1 MFNKLRYRVSLI
13 FILFSLSIIFLANI
27 VNHYC
32 IEKKFNIY
40 TSEKIQQS
48 KMEIKNKI
56 SNAYSNNSWDKK
68 AIENIGTDAITGGLL
83 ITVKDKNDNIIWN
96 AREYDNIVCEKILNK
111 IIENTNK
118 VSPDVDIKN
127 TFDKFDLKQDEALI
141 GKLEVEYIGPIYY
154 EDSDVIFLRML
165 DRILFI
171 LGLLFFIISII
182 VGWLLSY
189 AISKPI
195 LKVIDATNLISE
207 GNYSKGIKEDYS
219 IYEINKLIK
228 SINMMAGDLDKQEKI
243 RQELTK
249 DISHELRTPITTM
262 QAQLE
267 AIMDGLWEPSQER
280 LKSIYDELQ
289 RLNRLTV
296 SIEDLSRCEGSKLR
310 LNKSEVDL
318 ETVITTIST
327 NFEKQLLD
335 KDINLQVDLKHINIM
350 IDKDKISQVII
361 NIISNAI
368 KYTPDKGEIFVRCF
382 TKSDNVYISIKDSG
396 IGISDEDKDY
406 IFERFYRTDKSRA
419 RETGGVG
426 IGLTISREIVKAHGG
441 SINVYSKLDEGS
453 NFVIKLP
460 IKFCRT

>member
-1 MFNKLRYRVSLI
+1 
-13 FILFSLSIIFLANI
+13 
-27 VNHYC
+27 
-32 IEKKFNIY
+32 
-40 TSEKIQQS
+40 
-48 KMEIKNKI
+48 
-56 SNAYSNNSWDKK
+56 
-68 AIENIGTDAITGGLL
+68 
-83 ITVKDKNDNIIWN
+83 
-96 AREYDNIVCEKILNK
+96 
-111 IIENTNK
+111 
-118 VSPDVDIKN
+118 
-127 TFDKFDLKQDEALI
+127 
-141 GKLEVEYIGPIYY
+141 
-154 EDSDVIFLRML
+154 
-165 DRILFI
+165 
-171 LGLLFFIISII
+171 
-182 VGWLLSY
+182 
-189 AISKPI
+189 
-195 LKVIDATNLISE
+195 
-207 GNYSKGIKEDYS
+207 
-219 IYEINKLIK
+219 
-228 SINMMAGDLDKQEKI
+228 
-243 RQELTK
+243 
-249 DISHELRTPITTM
+249 M

-318 ETVITTIST
+318 ETVITTILT

-335 KDINLQVDLKHINIM
+335 KDINLQVDIKHINIM

-368 KYTPDKGEIFVRCF
+368 KYTSDKGEIFVRCF

-460 IKFCRT
+460 IKFCGT

>member
-1 MFNKLRYRVSLI
+1 M
-13 FILFSLSIIFLANI
+13 
-27 VNHYC
+27 
-32 IEKKFNIY
+32 
-40 TSEKIQQS
+40 
-48 KMEIKNKI
+48 
-56 SNAYSNNSWDKK
+56 
-68 AIENIGTDAITGGLL
+68 
-83 ITVKDKNDNIIWN
+83 
-96 AREYDNIVCEKILNK
+96 
-111 IIENTNK
+111 
-118 VSPDVDIKN
+118 
-127 TFDKFDLKQDEALI
+127 
-141 GKLEVEYIGPIYY
+141 
-154 EDSDVIFLRML
+154 
-165 DRILFI
+165 
-171 LGLLFFIISII
+171 
-182 VGWLLSY
+182 SY

-207 GNYSKGIKEDYS
+207 GNYSKGIKEDYN

-267 AIMDGLWEPSQER
+267 AIMDGLWEPSEER

-318 ETVITTIST
+318 ETVITTILT

-335 KDINLQVDLKHINIM
+335 KDINLQVDIKHINIM

-460 IKFCRT
+460 IKFCET

>member
-13 FILFSLSIIFLANI
+13 FILFSLSIIFLVNI
-27 VNHYC
+27 VNHYY
-32 IEKKFNIY
+32 IEKKFNVY

-56 SNAYSNNSWDKK
+56 LNAYSNNSWDKK
-68 AIENIGTDAITGGLL
+68 TIENIGADAITAGLL
-83 ITVKDKNDNIIWN
+83 ITVRDKNDNIIWN
-96 AREYDNIVCEKILNK
+96 ARDYDNIVCEKILNK
-111 IIENTNK
+111 IIKNTNK
-118 VSPDVDIKN
+118 VSPGIEIKSI
-127 TFDKFDLKQDEALI
+127 FDKFDIKQGEASI
-141 GKLEVEYIGPIYY
+141 GKLEIEYIGPIYY
-154 EDSDVIFLRML
+154 EDSDVIFLKML
-165 DRILFI
+165 DKILFI

-182 VGWLLSY
+182 VGWLLAY
-189 AISKPI
+189 TISNPI

-207 GNYSKGIKEDYS
+207 GNYSRSIKEDYS
-219 IYEINKLIK
+219 IYEINKLVK
-228 SINMMAGDLDKQEKI
+228 SINMMAGDLNKQEKI

-267 AIMDGLWEPSQER
+267 AIMDGLWEPSEER

-296 SIEDLSRCEGSKLR
+296 SIEDLSRCEGSKIR

-318 ETVITTIST
+318 ETVITTILT

-335 KDINLQVDLKHINIM
+335 KNINLQVDLKPINIM

-368 KYTPDKGEIFVRCF
+368 KYTPNKGEIFVSCF
-382 TKSDNVYISIKDSG
+382 TKSDYVYISIKDSG
-396 IGISDEDKDY
+396 IGISDEDKNY
-406 IFERFYRTDKSRA
+406 IFERFYRTDKSRT

-453 NFVIKLP
+453 NFIIKLP
-460 IKFCRT
+460 TKFCDT